1 MVARTQ
7 EGYSQLL
14 RDNYALL
21 RDSVEGF
28 YAGNYAKALEIAV
41 RLRTLVHQSDARPGQ
56 TPSRPLLHFIVPGY
70 LKLTI
75 YHKLPVN
82 PGVVFAVN
90 QRIQIGA
97 GSVPMFVRAE
107 FTNPPY
113 SLVMLEQWWAEEYL
127 ALGTVR
133 SSKKQITLDI
143 ANKDGGAHVDSNVP
157 TRHAAASEPP
167 VVFGG
172 TDGQFYRLNFA
183 RGIVAEA
190 GSELLD
196 CLERHFHQTLKG
208 LIPAVTIE
216 KIKNTATNAGFRR
229 MNLADPIRV
238 LFSRGENFLNVHTDG
253 KWAFYAELVD
263 GKKPDHYGMDFESLQ
278 TFLPTPASVR
288 LPL

>member
-1 MVARTQ
+1 MVSRTPD
-7 EGYSQLL
+7 GYSQLL

-21 RDSVEGF
+21 KDSVEGF
-28 YAGNYAKALEIAV
+28 YAGSYAKALEIAV

-56 TPSRPLLHFIVPGY
+56 TPSRPLLDFIDPQY
-70 LKLTI
+70 LKLSI
-75 YHKLPVN
+75 YHKLPT
-82 PGVVFAVN
+82 PGVAFAVN
-90 QRIQIGA
+90 QRIQVGVSSI
-97 GSVPMFVRAE
+97 PKFVRAE
-107 FTNPPY
+107 FTTPPY
-113 SLVMLEQWWAEEYL
+113 SLVTLEQWWTTEYL

-143 ANKDGGAHVDSNVP
+143 ANKDGGAHVDANVP

-196 CLERHFHQTLKG
+196 YLERHFHQVLRG

-216 KIKNTATNAGFRR
+216 QIKNTATNTGFQR
-229 MNLADPIRV
+229 MPLADPIRV
-238 LFSRGENFLNVHTDG
+238 LFTRGENFLNVHTDG
-253 KWAFYAELVD
+253 KWAFYKELVD
-263 GKKPDHYGMDFESLQ
+263 GKKPDHYGMDLESLQ
-278 TFLPTPASVR
+278 AFWTTAA
-288 LPL
+288 

>member
-21 RDSVEGF
+21 RDSVESF
-28 YAGNYAKALEIAV
+28 YEGSYAKALEIAV

-56 TPSRPLLHFIVPGY
+56 APSRPLLDFIDPGY
-70 LKLTI
+70 LKLSI
-75 YHKLPVN
+75 YHKLPEN

-97 GSVPMFVRAE
+97 GSVPKFVRAE

-113 SLVMLEQWWAEEYL
+113 SLVMLEQWWTKEYL
-127 ALGTVR
+127 ALGMVR

-143 ANKDGGAHVDSNVP
+143 ANKDGGAHVDANVP
-157 TRHAAASEPP
+157 SRHATASEPP

-172 TDGQFYRLNFA
+172 TDGLFYRLNFA

-190 GSELLD
+190 GSEFLD
-196 CLERHFHQTLKG
+196 YLERHFHPTLKG
-208 LIPAVTIE
+208 LIPAVTVE
-216 KIKNTATNAGFRR
+216 KIKNTAANAGFRR
-229 MNLADPIRV
+229 LSLADPIRV
-238 LFSRGENFLNVHTDG
+238 LFSRGENFLNVHRDG
-253 KWAFYAELVD
+253 KWAFYEELVD
-263 GKKPDHYGMDFESLQ
+263 GKKPDHYGMDLESLQ
-278 TFLPTPASVR
+278 TFLTTAA
-288 LPL
+288 